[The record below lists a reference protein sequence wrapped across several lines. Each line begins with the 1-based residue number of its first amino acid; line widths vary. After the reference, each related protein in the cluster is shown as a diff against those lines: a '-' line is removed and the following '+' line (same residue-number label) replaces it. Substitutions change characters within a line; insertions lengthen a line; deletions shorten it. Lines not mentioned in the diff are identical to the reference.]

1 MSLRRI
7 TSREYKVMLDHR
19 LFADRR
25 VGLRELQQVLENL
38 LECHD
43 LKLQGV
49 FGNSEKRKIAFL
61 DTPSGLLR
69 RSQLIL
75 RHRRDRGS
83 EGTGDFTLKCRSED
97 RYFAAGID
105 LQPLEGVPWKSKFE
119 EDIAPPFSS
128 RYSQSVTVSDRRV
141 RKPNRLSQ
149 MAAIF
154 PALGCLKDS
163 DLRTDGDMT
172 LTVVRDFRPR
182 ERVYRGLKFWLSDTL
197 PATVALILWGIT
209 WKSPALCAELSFR
222 FGDPKEHYAFPVVTS
237 AHALFTSLQTQPCC
251 RPNSPTK
258 TQLAYGETT

>member
-19 LFADRR
+19 MFADRR
-25 VGLRELQQVLENL
+25 EGLRKLRQVLENL
-38 LECHD
+38 LECNG
-43 LKLQGV
+43 LKLQGA
-49 FGNSEKRKIAFL
+49 FGKSEKRKIAFL
-61 DTPSGLLR
+61 DTPSCLLR

-83 EGTGDFTLKCRSED
+83 ERTGDFTLKCRSED

-163 DLRTDGDMT
+163 DLRTDGDMR

-182 ERVYRGLKFWLSDTL
+182 ERVYRGLKFWLSGTQ
-197 PATVALILWGIT
+197 PATAALILWGLT